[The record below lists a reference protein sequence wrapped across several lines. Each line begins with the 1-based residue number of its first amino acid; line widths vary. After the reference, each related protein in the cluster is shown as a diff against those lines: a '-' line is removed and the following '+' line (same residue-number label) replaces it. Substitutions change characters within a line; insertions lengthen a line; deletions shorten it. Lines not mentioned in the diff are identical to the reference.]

1 MVERAGLLNRC
12 TRKTCTEGS
21 NPSLSARDKM
31 KKINIVYL
39 HNGFQFEDEVIR
51 KHNEIGWLG
60 REPLPLEVLC
70 QLQDTRNFDSKKYE
84 FNIIHNCNGSVP
96 KDAINI
102 FPIDF
107 QSFPISYESAGSKF
121 TLSDF
126 GKEIDKKISECVEF
140 NLPNTVFLIYTSTE
154 PYFFDANMYFVKLSS
169 QYPEVKFVLS
179 GSGETEDYFGNYN
192 KHLRHCDN
200 VSKIHKLWY
209 LDRVHYITS
218 ILSKNTHVN
227 LHQNTPPDNLD
238 GYTDI
243 KNKFLLTMRN
253 CRSHRLLISYYIEYL
268 GNKLNDVT
276 YSRYFSMSPSFLAR
290 IYQDPISKEE
300 FPYHVNLMAT
310 AMHDLMKKEKLT
322 EKEITGIT
330 KVLYSRPHIID
341 LTSLNDRGVPGP
353 WLYKTG
359 HIALIPGGEP
369 YGYGYVDEKQ
379 MFPMYFKKP
388 FITVGC
394 KGLYEELHR
403 LDFKTFDRFWD
414 ISFNSHDTLKLRVQG
429 FFKTVS
435 SIRQKSEV
443 EFNKMMQLLEN
454 DVNHNFKNITRGK
467 FRCVSNN
474 DFFEEVI
481 NACS

>member
-1 MVERAGLLNRC
+1 M
-12 TRKTCTEGS
+12 T
-21 NPSLSARDKM
+21 
-31 KKINIVYL
+31 KINIVYL

-70 QLQDTRNFDSKKYE
+70 QLQDTRNIDTSEYE
-84 FNIIHNCNGSVP
+84 FNVIHNLSGSVP
-96 KDAINI
+96 DDAINI

-107 QSFPISYESAGSKF
+107 QSFPISYESAGEKF

-126 GKEIDKKISECVEF
+126 GKLIDEKISECVNF

-169 QYPEVKFVLS
+169 QYPDVKFILS
-179 GSGETEDYFGNYN
+179 GSGETEDYFGNYE
-192 KHLRHCDN
+192 KHLIHSKN
-200 VSKIHKLWY
+200 VYKIHKLWY

-227 LHQNTPPDNLD
+227 LHQTEPPEGLD
-238 GYTDI
+238 DYRDI
-243 KNKFLLTMRN
+243 KNKFLITMRN
-253 CRSHRLLISYYIEYL
+253 CRSHRLLISYYIEYM
-268 GNKLNDVT
+268 GNRLEDVT
-276 YSRYFSMSPSFLAR
+276 YSRNYSMSPSFLEK
-290 IYQDPISKEE
+290 IYKDPNTKEE
-300 FPYHVNLMAT
+300 FPYHVHLMTT
-310 AMHDLMKKEKLT
+310 AMHDLLRKEKLT
-322 EKEITGIT
+322 EKEVTGIT

-341 LTSLNDRGVPGP
+341 LHTLNDRGVPGP
-353 WLYKTG
+353 WLYETG

-394 KGLYEELHR
+394 KGLYEELKK

-414 ISFNSHDTLKLRVQG
+414 TTFNEQDTLKERVQG
-429 FFKTVS
+429 FFET
-435 SIRQKSEV
+435 IQNLREMT
-443 EFNKMMQLLEN
+443 EPDFNKMIEMLEN
-454 DVNHNFKNITRGK
+454 EVLHNYKNITTGK
-467 FRCVSNN
+467 FRRVSNN
-474 DFFEEVI
+474 NFFEEVT
-481 NACS
+481 NACR